1 MIDSGTAGDMDAPAQ
16 SVRLAALSVLLRFC
30 IMCVCFAHGMRFT
43 DFCVYAPFILQEWET
58 KCIKDWTTND
68 VGEWLIARG
77 WSDLSDVLRS
87 PNGEDLA
94 ACSLDDFTIC
104 VKDDVIARRLFKSVG
119 LVLDRQ
125 RDNKLLS
132 VDEFGRLMRARGG
145 CWL

>member
-1 MIDSGTAGDMDAPAQ
+1 
-16 SVRLAALSVLLRFC
+16 
-30 IMCVCFAHGMRFT
+30 MRFT
-43 DFCVYAPFILQEWET
+43 DFCVYTPFILQEWET
-58 KCIKDWTTND
+58 KCINDWTTND

-77 WSDLSDVLRS
+77 LSDHSGVLRS
-87 PNGEDLA
+87 PDGEALA